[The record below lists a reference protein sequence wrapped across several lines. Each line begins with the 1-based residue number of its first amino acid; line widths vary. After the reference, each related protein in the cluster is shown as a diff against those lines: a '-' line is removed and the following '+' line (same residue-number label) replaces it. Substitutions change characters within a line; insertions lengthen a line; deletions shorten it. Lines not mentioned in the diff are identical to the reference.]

1 MRHTTAS
8 IGKVSIGALSLF
20 AAWLLGSF
28 LASRIYPGSDLVNRM
43 ENFAAKIGGSIGILI
58 ASLFVRRYL
67 LRSFRLAVACL
78 AMTEVLALL
87 IIMFVIGL
95 TGFGLEDVGFSIGW
109 LYAITWNIV
118 VACLVGVSIGHLW
131 ERRTANKALHATAAA
146 PGS

>member
-1 MRHTTAS
+1 
-8 IGKVSIGALSLF
+8 
-20 AAWLLGSF
+20 
-28 LASRIYPGSDLVNRM
+28 M
-43 ENFAAKIGGSIGILI
+43 ENFAAKVGGSIGILI
-58 ASLFVRRYL
+58 ASLLVRRYL

-78 AMTEVLALL
+78 ATTEVLALL

-118 VACLVGVSIGHLW
+118 VACLVGVFIGHLW